1 MKGNAVDPSIT
12 RGIRKRREWIRRH
25 PGAAGDYIRLDKVSR
40 DKVDALFVADR
51 KLRPNEVTSLVE
63 SLTERR
69 LLRRRVG
76 DVRKRALAN
85 MRANLSDATRYR
97 DKTVVTNVKK
107 MSPKQARM
115 AAAASV
121 DELID
126 LARIQ
131 NEGNPFWYH

>member
-1 MKGNAVDPSIT
+1 MDPSIT
-12 RGIRKRREWIRRH
+12 RGIRKRREWIRRN
-25 PGAAGDYIRLDKVSR
+25 PGAAGDYIRLDKVGR

-51 KLRPNEVTSLVE
+51 KLQPNEVTSLVE

-85 MRANLSDATRYR
+85 MRANLSDVIRYR

-107 MSPKQARM
+107 MSPKQAKM
-115 AAAASV
+115 ASAASV